1 MRGKRGWIRVVEA
14 VVALLIITGAL
25 LIAITGGHL
34 RKDISADIYDAE
46 LAILREVAKDQD
58 MRNAIIGIDDESAIA
73 WLNFNNE
80 ELYPGLSTIK
90 SKIES
95 RIPSY
100 LECKARICTLDRTCE
115 IEFVEAK
122 SIYARS
128 IAITATAQD
137 YNPKQLK
144 LFCWEKT

>member
-1 MRGKRGWIRVVEA
+1 MRGKRGWIRIVEA

-25 LIAITGGHL
+25 LIAITGGYL
-34 RKDISADIYDAE
+34 RKDISADVYDSE

-58 MRNAIIGIDDESAIA
+58 MRNAIIGIVDESAIE
-73 WLNFNNE
+73 WERFDDID
-80 ELYPGLSTIK
+80 GLSEVK

-95 RIPSY
+95 RVPPY
-100 LECKARICTLDRTCE
+100 LECKARICALDRICE
-115 IEFVEAK
+115 IDEESK

-128 IAITATAQD
+128 VAITATAQE